1 MIPKIVSY
9 LSIKRQIFSA
19 SENKQTGEISK
30 GRKRDI
36 ENEF

>member
-1 MIPKIVSY
+1 MIPKIASY
-9 LSIKRQIFSA
+9 LSIKRKIFSA
-19 SENKQTGEISK
+19 SENKQTEISK